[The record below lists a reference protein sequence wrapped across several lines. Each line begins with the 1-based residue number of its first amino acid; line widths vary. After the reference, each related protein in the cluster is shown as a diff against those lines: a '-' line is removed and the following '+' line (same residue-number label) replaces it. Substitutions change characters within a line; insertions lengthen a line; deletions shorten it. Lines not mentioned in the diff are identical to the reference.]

1 MNALRLVVP
10 FVLVLGLA
18 ACGSSQIKVS
28 QVKVMPDVKGQKLD
42 VALGDMKRA
51 GFEDKVDIIGG
62 GIFGVVVKS
71 NWEVC
76 NQSPAAGQA
85 LTAAPQLTV
94 ARSCGDEAPAPTAS
108 PTVTSSS
115 GGDEILTVRNNKDF
129 AAILAMGDECASSI
143 GKFAAKYQD
152 RTIEFNGVVTHLAH
166 AGSYKTRY
174 DILISPGNSAANAG
188 VGPVFKFENV
198 NTTYDLH
205 WTGSNTPGTVGVGT
219 KLRITARVDHYN
231 GTQCLF
237 FLDPVSTV
245 GR

>member
-1 MNALRLVVP
+1 MRALRLAVP

-18 ACGSSQIKVS
+18 ACGSSQ
-28 QVKVMPDVKGQKLD
+28 VKVMPDVKGKKLD
-42 VALGDMKRA
+42 VALGDIKRA
-51 GFEDKVDIIGG
+51 GFEDKVDVVGG
-62 GIFGVVVKS
+62 GIFGVVDES

-76 NQSPAAGQA
+76 DQSPAAGQT

-94 ARSCGDEAPAPTAS
+94 ARSCGDETPAPTAS
-108 PTVTSSS
+108 PTETSSS
-115 GGDEILTVRNNKDF
+115 GGGEILTAKNNKDF
-129 AAILAMGDECASSI
+129 AAILAVGDYCDSSI

-166 AGSYKTRY
+166 SGSYKTRY
-174 DILISPGNSAANAG
+174 DILISPGNSVANATI
-188 VGPVFKFENV
+188 GPEFKFQNV

-205 WTGSNTPGTVGVGT
+205 WTGSNTPGTVSVGT

-237 FLDPVSTV
+237 FLDPVSTA

>member
-1 MNALRLVVP
+1 MRALRLALP
-10 FVLVLGLA
+10 FVVVLGLA
-18 ACGSSQIKVS
+18 ACGSS

-42 VALGDMKRA
+42 VALSDIKRA
-51 GFEDKVDIIGG
+51 GFEDKVDVVGG

-76 NQSPAAGQA
+76 DQSPAAGQA
-85 LTAAPQLTV
+85 LTAVPQLTV
-94 ARSCGDEAPAPTAS
+94 ARSCGNETPAPTAS

-115 GGDEILTVRNNKDF
+115 GGGEILTARNNKDF
-129 AAILAMGDECASSI
+129 AAILALGDECDSSI
-143 GKFAAKYQD
+143 GNFAAKYQD
-152 RTIEFNGVVTHLAH
+152 RMIQFNGVVANLAH

-174 DILISPGNSAANAG
+174 DILISAGNNAANPAG
-188 VGPVFKFENV
+188 PAFKFENV
-198 NTTYDLH
+198 NTTFDLH
-205 WTGSNTPGTVGVGT
+205 WTRSNTPGTVSVGS

-237 FLDPVSTV
+237 FLDPVSTA